1 MEEDNL
7 TGIQV
12 TYNPFLDSSDF
23 VPYTQ
28 SLSVD
33 SELTYSTLNEI
44 VRSTDILLLNS
55 STIDKK
61 AILIDF
67 IREMQ
72 VTNKIKLSAFSMI
85 RNKIEGLW

>member
-1 MEEDNL
+1 MEEDIL
-7 TGIQV
+7 TGTQT

-44 VRSTDILLLNS
+44 MCSILNS

-85 RNKIEGLW
+85 RNKIEELW

>member
-1 MEEDNL
+1 MEEDIL
-7 TGIQV
+7 TGTQT
-12 TYNPFLDSSDF
+12 TYNPFLDSSNF

-44 VRSTDILLLNS
+44 MCSILNS

-85 RNKIEGLW
+85 RNKIEELW

>member
-12 TYNPFLDSSDF
+12 TYNPFLDTSDF
-23 VPYTQ
+23 VLYTQ
-28 SLSVD
+28 SLSFD

-44 VRSTDILLLNS
+44 MCPILNS

-85 RNKIEGLW
+85 RNKIEELW

>member
-1 MEEDNL
+1 MEEDIL
-7 TGIQV
+7 TGTQT
-12 TYNPFLDSSDF
+12 TYNPFLDSSNF

-44 VRSTDILLLNS
+44 TCSILNS

-61 AILIDF
+61 VILIDF

-85 RNKIEGLW
+85 RNKIEELW

>member
-12 TYNPFLDSSDF
+12 TYNPFLDTRDL

-33 SELTYSTLNEI
+33 SEI
-44 VRSTDILLLNS
+44 RRSTSILPIDS
-55 STIDKK
+55 VVDKK

-67 IREMQ
+67 LREMQ
-72 VTNKIKLSAFSMI
+72 VTNKIKHSAFSMI
-85 RNKIEGLW
+85 RNKIEELW

>member
-1 MEEDNL
+1 MEEDIL

-33 SELTYSTLNEI
+33 SEI
-44 VRSTDILLLNS
+44 MRSTSILPIDS
-55 STIDKK
+55 VVDKK

-72 VTNKIKLSAFSMI
+72 VTNKIKHSAFSMI
-85 RNKIEGLW
+85 RNKIEELW

>member
-1 MEEDNL
+1 MEEDIL
-7 TGIQV
+7 TGTQT
-12 TYNPFLDSSDF
+12 TYNPFLDSSNF

-44 VRSTDILLLNS
+44 MCSILNS

-72 VTNKIKLSAFSMI
+72 VTSKIKLSAFSMI
-85 RNKIEGLW
+85 RNKIEELW

>member
-12 TYNPFLDSSDF
+12 TYNPFLDTSDF

-28 SLSVD
+28 FLPID
-33 SELTYSTLNEI
+33 SELTHQSLSEI
-44 VRSTDILLLNS
+44 VRSTGILP
-55 STIDKK
+55 IDSVVNKK
-61 AILIDF
+61 AVLIDF

-85 RNKIEGLW
+85 RNKIEELW

>member
-1 MEEDNL
+1 MEEDIL

-44 VRSTDILLLNS
+44 MCSILNS

-85 RNKIEGLW
+85 RNKIEELW

>member
-1 MEEDNL
+1 MEEDIL
-7 TGIQV
+7 IGIQT

-28 SLSVD
+28 SLLVD
-33 SELTYSTLNEI
+33 SELTYSRLNEI
-44 VRSTDILLLNS
+44 MRSTGILPLNS

-85 RNKIEGLW
+85 RNKIEELW

>member
-1 MEEDNL
+1 MEEDIL
-7 TGIQV
+7 TEIQT
-12 TYNPFLDSSDF
+12 TYNPFLGTSNF

-44 VRSTDILLLNS
+44 MCSILNS

-85 RNKIEGLW
+85 RNKIEELW

>member
-1 MEEDNL
+1 MEEDIL

-12 TYNPFLDSSDF
+12 TYNPFLDTSDF

-44 VRSTDILLLNS
+44 MCSILNS

-85 RNKIEGLW
+85 RNKIEELW

>member
-1 MEEDNL
+1 MEEDIL
-7 TGIQV
+7 TGTQT

-33 SELTYSTLNEI
+33 SEI
-44 VRSTDILLLNS
+44 MRSTSILPIDS
-55 STIDKK
+55 VVDKK

-85 RNKIEGLW
+85 RNKIEELW

>member
-12 TYNPFLDSSDF
+12 TYNPFLDTRDL

-33 SELTYSTLNEI
+33 SEI
-44 VRSTDILLLNS
+44 MRSTSILPIDS
-55 STIDKK
+55 VVDKK

-67 IREMQ
+67 LREMQ
-72 VTNKIKLSAFSMI
+72 VTNKIKHSAFSMI
-85 RNKIEGLW
+85 RNKIEELW

>member
-1 MEEDNL
+1 MEEDIL

-33 SELTYSTLNEI
+33 SEI
-44 VRSTDILLLNS
+44 MRSTSILPIDS
-55 STIDKK
+55 VVDKK

-85 RNKIEGLW
+85 RNKIEELW